1 MTTVPPASVASEPL
15 PSALRFELWKRIDSR
30 LHRGEVLITTENF
43 FRAMVRDF
51 KKIIKEDPSKEI
63 KLEFIKMIEAVNE
76 EKPET
81 FLTFGIRNA
90 VTRYFKE
97 VEERMQGQEGALEE
111 AHSMIKQMI
120 SEGRTALFLQSMG
133 VDVGAT
139 GVNSRI
145 EKAIIRIVDGKK
157 LKGAPSKQRRQQARR
172 RPTPSMAAVH
182 TSGAA
187 QTAEPTERSAYE
199 PPPSEEEQQERVQQ
213 DKERIELTARS
224 EIDRAPRN
232 INAYLQDKKLTDEEV
247 TDLRTLYD
255 IDERLAKGEIDDEE
269 ANRLRAEIDESVR
282 EKLQQRIREAVD
294 HAVHYIN
301 AFEALSRIPQDRDDA
316 LKFLVECKQQVASDE
331 EDVDLSRVTGALE
344 DDDELIENLG
354 TLMERKD
361 HEVRMLAANMPPY
374 RHIYSPG
381 EGIGTWLIEE
391 EFVADLRSVERDEL
405 SDRLNSE
412 DGEVRLKTAA
422 GLKCM
427 IALISLLMK
436 ETPFHKEIRRLRIM
450 LRVRR
455 TYNNAADDRDGRNK
469 VQQFLRR
476 RLMNLYPNLTKE
488 EKAAIEQAGQAFLD
502 EKAGRGGPEEETDAS
517 KRVYR
522 A

>member
-1 MTTVPPASVASEPL
+1 MTTAPTDSVASELL
-15 PSALRFELWKRIDSR
+15 PSQLKFELWQRIDSR
-30 LHRGEVLITTENF
+30 LQRGEMLITTEHF

-51 KKIIKEDPSKEI
+51 KKIIKEQPSKEM
-63 KLEFIKMIEAVNE
+63 KLELIKMIETVNE

-81 FLTFGIRNA
+81 FLTSGIKNA
-90 VTRYFKE
+90 VTRYFKD
-97 VEERMQGQEGALEE
+97 VEERMQGQEGAVEE
-111 AHSMIKQMI
+111 AHGMIKEMI
-120 SEGRTALFLQSMG
+120 SDGRTAIFLESMG

-139 GVNSRI
+139 GVNPKI

-157 LKGAPSKQRRQQARR
+157 LKGAPPRERRQQPRR
-172 RPTPSMAAVH
+172 RPQPSMAAVH
-182 TSGAA
+182 TTGAA

-199 PPPSEEEQQERVQQ
+199 PPPSEEEQQERLQQ
-213 DKERIELTARS
+213 EKERFELTANA

-232 INAYLQDKKLTDEEV
+232 LEAYLQDKKLTEEEV

-255 IDERLAKGEIDDEE
+255 IDERLAKGEIDEEE
-269 ANRLRAEIDESVR
+269 ANRLRAEIEESVR
-282 EKLQQRIREAVD
+282 EKLQQRLREAVD
-294 HAVHYIN
+294 HSVHYIG

-316 LKFLVECKQQVASDE
+316 LRFLVERKTQVASE
-331 EDVDLSRVTGALE
+331 EADVDLSRVTSALQ

-374 RHIYSPG
+374 RHIHSPG
-381 EGIGTWLIEE
+381 ETIGKWLIEE

-405 SDRLNSE
+405 SDRVNSD
-412 DGEVRLKTAA
+412 DGELRLKTAA

-427 IALISLLMK
+427 VALIGLLMK

-450 LRVRR
+450 LRIRR

-476 RLMNLYPNLTKE
+476 RLMNLYPNLSRE
-488 EKAAIEQAGQAFLD
+488 EKAAIEASGQAFLD
-502 EKAGRGGPEEETDAS
+502 EMAGRGGPEEEVDAS